1 MIQKRPLLPEEPS
14 YKLQPLQ
21 RWSRLRQVQLREAI
35 LVTKDT
41 VTGFMKRQA
50 ERGNWQDIEQVL
62 KGKPMTKAGKFLL
75 AELRGNIATN
85 LILRLGLR
93 RMIAVGLAAILL
105 PLILAKIT
113 HEVIIRVKRQPTDPH
128 LEV

>member
-1 MIQKRPLLPEEPS
+1 M
-14 YKLQPLQ
+14 
-21 RWSRLRQVQLREAI
+21 QLREAI